1 MSNQYREN
9 EREHE
14 SEAPAPMLSGASG
27 TEIDPG
33 KKIEHSH
40 AGKKSKKGQGM
51 ACCAHHEQK
60 LERWLVVYLAGGA
73 LVLASTIMGW
83 FGVPEEVRNVP
94 AFIGAAVLGLG
105 LFIPAVKELWLGR
118 PSTSSLAALAI
129 LAMFS
134 IGDYAT
140 AGYVA
145 FILLVFDQA
154 FRRTAWGAQRAI
166 EELVGLT
173 PDTARIMENGTER
186 EVALS
191 QVAVGTVVRVRP
203 GENLPVDGVIVSG
216 QSSINQASLTGEAL
230 PVEVS
235 PGAEVYAG
243 TTNISGTI
251 ELRTTQV
258 GSDTTI
264 GKVAELISEAEST
277 RTPRQLV
284 IEQVARYFVPVALV
298 TSGLVWYMGS
308 SASAASG
315 VGGDEAVLRA
325 ITVLIAVCPAA
336 LLIAGP
342 ITMTCAFT
350 AAARLGIMIKQ
361 SQHLEAAANCD
372 TFVFDKTGTMTTGKF
387 AVSRLAPAE
396 GVTGADLLKAAAD
409 AEQASNHPL
418 ARSIMHTATQAKI
431 TPAGDVQAEE
441 IHGAGVRAS
450 VGGGEILAGRPNWLI
465 ELYPAIA
472 EQIARVEEQIE
483 GMSGVHVVKDG
494 RYLGAVGL
502 EDRLRYNTKGV
513 VEKLREL
520 GSRSIVLM
528 TGDRFAVAKR
538 VGKTVKVDRIE
549 AECLPEDKHRMV
561 RQMTADGR
569 RVLMVGDGINDGPS
583 LAAADV
589 GVAMGLHG
597 SDIATNS
604 AGIALMTD
612 DISRVPFLVMLA
624 RRSRTI
630 TVQNVIIAVIGAIIG
645 LVLAASGVFTAIKLG
660 VIGAAVFHFIPEI
673 LVLLNSARL
682 LRFGE
687 EFSEQE
693 GFQTASAGSGASASS
708 GPVSVPSS
716 APKMAAATN

>member
-1 MSNQYREN
+1 MTSCAIDAHEDIQHMSEHNREQ
-9 EREHE
+9 
-14 SEAPAPMLSGASG
+14 EAPAPSESTATS
-27 TEIDPG
+27 TQPEAKP
-33 KKIEHSH
+33 EHDH
-40 AGKKSKKGQGM
+40 KHKEGM

-60 LERWLVVYLAGGA
+60 LERWILVYLCGGA
-73 LVLASTIMGW
+73 LVLTSTIMGW
-83 FGVPEEVRNVP
+83 LGVADEVRNVP
-94 AFIGAAVLGLG
+94 AFLGATVLALG
-105 LFIPAVKELWLGR
+105 LFIPAAQELWRGR

-166 EELVGLT
+166 EDLVGLT
-173 PDTARIMENGTER
+173 PDIARIVEDGEER
-186 EVALS
+186 EVPLGN
-191 QVAVGTVVRVRP
+191 VRVGTIVRVRP
-203 GENLPVDGVIVSG
+203 GENLPVDGVVVSG

-230 PVEVS
+230 PVEVGS
-235 PGAEVYAG
+235 GAEVFAG
-243 TTNISGTI
+243 TTNLNGTI

-258 GSDTTI
+258 GGDTTI
-264 GKVAELISEAEST
+264 GKVAELISEAESS

-298 TSGLVWYMGS
+298 TSGLVWYMASS
-308 SASAASG
+308 SAST
-315 VGGDEAVLRA
+315 VGTDEAVLRA

-361 SQHLEAAANCD
+361 SQYLEAAANCD

-396 GVTGADLLKAAAD
+396 GVNGAELLKAAAD

-418 ARSIMHTATQAKI
+418 ARSIMHTAQQAKI
-431 TPAGDVQAEE
+431 TPASDVQGEE
-441 IHGAGVRAS
+441 IHGAGVRAKTGS
-450 VGGGEILAGRPNWLI
+450 GEILAGRPNWLI
-465 ELYPAIA
+465 ELFPAIA
-472 EQIARVEEQIE
+472 DSIAQVEEQIE

-494 RYLGAVGL
+494 QYLGAVGL

-513 VEKLREL
+513 VEKLRDL
-520 GSRSIVLM
+520 GSRGIVLM

-549 AECLPEDKHRMV
+549 AECLPEDKHRLV
-561 RQMTADGR
+561 RGMSQDGK

-624 RRSRTI
+624 RRARVI
-630 TVQNVIIAVIGAIIG
+630 TVQNVIIAVIGATFG
-645 LVLAASGVFTAIKLG
+645 LVLAASGVFTALKLG
-660 VIGAAVFHFIPEI
+660 VVGAAVFHFIPEI

-693 GFQTASAGSGASASS
+693 GFQAQTGGSSS
-708 GPVSVPSS
+708 GTA
-716 APKMAAATN
+716 APEPAPAAKPKLAAATS

>member
-1 MSNQYREN
+1 MAKQRRADDE
-9 EREHE
+9 
-14 SEAPAPMLSGASG
+14 PAPIMSGAVE
-27 TEIDPG
+27 TEIHPEVEKEVEG
-33 KKIEHSH
+33 K
-40 AGKKSKKGQGM
+40 GM
-51 ACCAHHEQK
+51 ACCSHHEQT
-60 LERWLVVYLAGGA
+60 LERWILVYLCGGA
-73 LVLASTIMGW
+73 LVLTSTIMGW
-83 FGVPEEVRNVP
+83 LGHADEVRNVP
-94 AFIGAAVLGLG
+94 AFFGAAILAMG
-105 LFIPAVKELWLGR
+105 LFIPAAKELWLGR

-129 LAMFS
+129 LAMFG

-173 PDTARIMENGTER
+173 PDIARLVENGQER
-186 EVALS
+186 EVSLS
-191 QVAVGTVVRVRP
+191 QVQVGMVVRVRP
-203 GENLPVDGVIVSG
+203 GENLPVDGVVVSG

-230 PVEVS
+230 PVEVGV
-235 PGAEVYAG
+235 GAEVYAG
-243 TTNISGTI
+243 TTNINGTI
-251 ELRTTQV
+251 ELRTTQI

-298 TSGLVWYMGS
+298 TFALVWYMTNDI
-308 SASAASG
+308 
-315 VGGDEAVLRA
+315 VRA

-387 AVSRLAPAE
+387 AVSRLAPTE
-396 GVTGADLLKAAAD
+396 GVTGAELLKAAAD

-418 ARSIMHTATQAKI
+418 ARSIMHTAQKAKV

-441 IHGAGVRAS
+441 IHGAGVRAK
-450 VGGGEILAGRPNWLI
+450 VDGGEILAGRPGWLI
-465 ELYPAIA
+465 EMNPGVAAAITK
-472 EQIARVEEQIE
+472 VESQIE
-483 GMSGVHVVKDG
+483 GMSGVHVMKDG

-513 VEKLREL
+513 VDKLREL

-549 AECLPEDKHRMV
+549 AECLPEEKHRLV
-561 RQMTADGR
+561 RQMTQEGR

-624 RRSRTI
+624 RRSRVI
-630 TVQNVIIAVIGAIIG
+630 TVQNVVIAVIGAIVG
-645 LVLAASGVFTAIKLG
+645 LVLAASGVFTAIRLG
-660 VIGAAVFHFIPEI
+660 IIGAAVFHFIPEI

-693 GFQTASAGSGASASS
+693 SF
-708 GPVSVPSS
+708 VSS
-716 APKMAAATN
+716 ATGPAPARDVEPAVRPQIAPAAV

>member
-1 MSNQYREN
+1 MSNQNREN
-9 EREHE
+9 ERESQ
-14 SEAPAPMLSGASG
+14 SEAPASMLSGASE
-27 TEIDPG
+27 TEIHPEE
-33 KKIEHSH
+33 KVEHSH
-40 AGKKSKKGQGM
+40 AGTDAKHDHADGM
-51 ACCAHHEQK
+51 ACCSHHEQK

-73 LVLASTIMGW
+73 LVLCSTIMGW
-83 FGVPEEVRNVP
+83 FGVPPEVRNIPAFFGATVLAMGLVVP
-94 AFIGAAVLGLG
+94 AI
-105 LFIPAVKELWLGR
+105 KELWHGR

-134 IGDYAT
+134 IGDYAA

-173 PDTARIMENGTER
+173 PDIARIIENGVER
-186 EVALS
+186 EVPLS
-191 QVAVGTVVRVRP
+191 EVKVGTVVRVRP

-216 QSSINQASLTGEAL
+216 ESSINQASLTGEAL
-230 PVEVS
+230 PVEVGA
-235 PGAEVYAG
+235 GAEVYAG
-243 TTNISGTI
+243 TTNINGTI

-258 GSDTTI
+258 GGDTTI

-284 IEQVARYFVPVALV
+284 IEQVARYFVPVAIV
-298 TSGLVWYMGS
+298 TSALVWYMQ
-308 SASAASG
+308 SAAAEASG

-396 GVTGADLLKAAAD
+396 GVNGAELLKAAAD

-418 ARSIMHTATQAKI
+418 ARSIMHTAQKAKLN
-431 TPAGDVQAEE
+431 PASDVSAEE
-441 IHGAGVRAS
+441 IHGAGVRAK
-450 VGGGEILAGRPNWLI
+450 VGSGEILAGRPNWLI
-465 ELYPAIA
+465 ELFPGIA
-472 EQIARVEEQIE
+472 EQIAAVEAQIE

-513 VEKLREL
+513 IEKLREL

-549 AECLPEDKHRMV
+549 AECLPEDKHRLV

-597 SDIATNS
+597 SDIATNT

-624 RRSRTI
+624 RRSRVI
-630 TVQNVIIAVIGAIIG
+630 TVQNVIIAVVSAIVG

-660 VIGAAVFHFIPEI
+660 VIGAAVFHFIPEV

-693 GFQTASAGSGASASS
+693 NFQAAASTGAMAGSPTPA
-708 GPVSVPSS
+708 
-716 APKMAAATN
+716 APAPQMAAATN

>member
-1 MSNQYREN
+1 MSDQHREN
-9 EREHE
+9 QRDQ
-14 SEAPAPMLSGASG
+14 EAPAPMLSGASG
-27 TEIDPG
+27 TEIHPEAKPEHD
-33 KKIEHSH
+33 KAHSH
-40 AGKKSKKGQGM
+40 KGEGM
-51 ACCAHHEQK
+51 ACCSHHEQK
-60 LERWLVVYLAGGA
+60 LERWILVYLCGGA

-83 FGVPEEVRNVP
+83 LGVADEVRNVP
-94 AFIGAAVLGLG
+94 AFLGATVLALG
-105 LFIPAVKELWLGR
+105 LFIPAAQELWRGR

-166 EELVGLT
+166 EDLVGLT
-173 PDTARIMENGTER
+173 PDTARIVEDGQER
-186 EVALS
+186 EVPLAD
-191 QVAVGTVVRVRP
+191 VKVGMIVRVRP

-216 QSSINQASLTGEAL
+216 ESSINQASLTGEAL
-230 PVEVS
+230 PVEVG
-235 PGAEVYAG
+235 PGAEVFAG
-243 TTNISGTI
+243 TTNINGTI
-251 ELRTTQV
+251 ELRTTLV
-258 GSDTTI
+258 GDDTTI

-298 TSGLVWYMGS
+298 TSGLVWYMAS
-308 SASAASG
+308 STNSE
-315 VGGDEAVLRA
+315 EAVLRA

-361 SQHLEAAANCD
+361 SQYLEAASNCD

-396 GVTGADLLKAAAD
+396 GVNGAELLKAAAD

-418 ARSIMHTATQAKI
+418 ARSIMHTAQQAKI
-431 TPAGDVQAEE
+431 TPAGGVQAEE
-441 IHGAGVRAS
+441 IHGAGVRAKTDS
-450 VGGGEILAGRPNWLI
+450 GEILAGRPNWLM
-465 ELYPAIA
+465 EVYPAIA
-472 EQIARVEEQIE
+472 DGIAKVEEQIE

-549 AECLPEDKHRMV
+549 AECLPEDKHRLV
-561 RQMTADGR
+561 RQMTADGK

-624 RRSRTI
+624 RRSRVI

-693 GFQTASAGSGASASS
+693 GFQTAGSGSAGSGTPAAPTKAAPSAK
-708 GPVSVPSS
+708 
-716 APKMAAATN
+716 PKLAAATN

>member
-9 EREHE
+9 ERD
-14 SEAPAPMLSGASG
+14 SQNDAPAPMLSGASE
-27 TEIDPG
+27 TEIHPG
-33 KKIEHSH
+33 EKVEHSH
-40 AGKKSKKGQGM
+40 AGKGSKKKADGM
-51 ACCAHHEQK
+51 ACCSHHEQK

-73 LVLASTIMGW
+73 LVLASTIMG
-83 FGVPEEVRNVP
+83 FLGVPDEVRNVP
-94 AFIGAAVLGLG
+94 AFLGASVLALG
-105 LFIPAVKELWLGR
+105 LFVPAVKELWLGR

-129 LAMFS
+129 IAMFS
-134 IGDYAT
+134 IGDYAA

-173 PDTARIMENGTER
+173 PDIARIVENGVER
-186 EVALS
+186 EVPLA
-191 QVAVGTVVRVRP
+191 QVSVGTIVRVRP
-203 GENLPVDGVIVSG
+203 GENLPVDGVVISG
-216 QSSINQASLTGEAL
+216 ESSINQASLTGEAL
-230 PVEVS
+230 PVEVGA
-235 PGAEVYAG
+235 GAEVYAG
-243 TTNISGTI
+243 TTNLNGTI

-258 GSDTTI
+258 GGDTTI
-264 GKVAELISEAEST
+264 GKVAELISEAESS

-298 TSGLVWYMGS
+298 TAGLVYYMGMGND
-308 SASAASG
+308 AEGNMA
-315 VGGDEAVLRA
+315 EIRA

-396 GVTGADLLKAAAD
+396 GVNGAELLKAAAD

-418 ARSIMHTATQAKI
+418 ARSIMHTAQKAKL
-431 TPAGDVQAEE
+431 TPAGDVTAEE
-441 IHGAGVRAS
+441 IHGAGVRAK

-465 ELYPAIA
+465 ELFPGIA
-472 EQIARVEEQIE
+472 QQIASVEEQID

-624 RRSRTI
+624 RRARVI
-630 TVQNVIIAVIGAIIG
+630 TVQNVVIAVVSAIVG

-693 GFQTASAGSGASASS
+693 NFQAAGAAASS
-708 GPVSVPSS
+708 GSMSGTPVAAS
-716 APKMAAATN
+716 APQMAAATN

>member
-1 MSNQYREN
+1 M
-9 EREHE
+9 
-14 SEAPAPMLSGASG
+14 
-27 TEIDPG
+27 T
-33 KKIEHSH
+33 
-40 AGKKSKKGQGM
+40 
-51 ACCAHHEQK
+51 
-60 LERWLVVYLAGGA
+60 
-73 LVLASTIMGW
+73 
-83 FGVPEEVRNVP
+83 
-94 AFIGAAVLGLG
+94 
-105 LFIPAVKELWLGR
+105 R
-118 PSTSSLAALAI
+118 PSVVPL
-129 LAMFS
+129 
-134 IGDYAT
+134 
-140 AGYVA
+140 
-145 FILLVFDQA
+145 
-154 FRRTAWGAQRAI
+154 GAQRAI
-166 EELVGLT
+166 EDLVGLT
-173 PDTARIMENGTER
+173 PDTARIVEDGQER
-186 EVALS
+186 EVPLAD
-191 QVAVGTVVRVRP
+191 VKVGMIVRVRP

-216 QSSINQASLTGEAL
+216 ESSINQASLTGEAL
-230 PVEVS
+230 PVEVG
-235 PGAEVYAG
+235 PGAEVFAG
-243 TTNISGTI
+243 TTNINGTI
-251 ELRTTQV
+251 ELRTTLV
-258 GSDTTI
+258 GGDTTI

-298 TSGLVWYMGS
+298 TSGLVWYMAS
-308 SASAASG
+308 STNSE
-315 VGGDEAVLRA
+315 EAVLRA

-361 SQHLEAAANCD
+361 SQYLEAASNCD

-396 GVTGADLLKAAAD
+396 GVNGAELLKAAAD

-418 ARSIMHTATQAKI
+418 ARSIMHTAQQAKI
-431 TPAGDVQAEE
+431 TPAGGVQAEE
-441 IHGAGVRAS
+441 IHGAGVRARTDS
-450 VGGGEILAGRPNWLI
+450 GEILAGRPNWLM
-465 ELYPAIA
+465 EVYPAIA
-472 EQIARVEEQIE
+472 DGIAKVEEQIE

-549 AECLPEDKHRMV
+549 AECLPEDKHRLV
-561 RQMTADGR
+561 RQMTADGK

-624 RRSRTI
+624 RRSRVI

-693 GFQTASAGSGASASS
+693 GFQTAGSGSGTPAAPTKAAPSAK
-708 GPVSVPSS
+708 
-716 APKMAAATN
+716 PKLAAATN